1 MSHSVISVMLRE
13 KLHRGKKLKPR
24 SNVPRCQQ
32 SFSLGGRVMGG
43 YYFVLP
49 VFLYFPNV
57 PEGRYSAFNIRK

>member
-1 MSHSVISVMLRE
+1 M
-13 KLHRGKKLKPR
+13 
-24 SNVPRCQQ
+24 PRCQQ